1 MLFRA
6 RQQTSWT
13 GRDIASC
20 HDFPLKSFHLLS
32 ILLCLLAPSFHLP
45 LKFPVIPLN
54 SHGFHEFK
62 RYSQPQLPLCSP
74 LFGSSIPLL
83 RLAGA
88 DSVPAVTRLLTDV
101 TQQQSADED
110 DKCQNGPFCAELNSN
125 ERKEEN
131 LSWPTEFTP
140 RTHSLIQPLTFISY
154 LRKTH
159 SQAGSTNTTLDSIL
173 LEARLRVYPMSPV
186 DDHPPG

>member
-1 MLFRA
+1 MSEWF
-6 RQQTSWT
+6 
-13 GRDIASC
+13 
-20 HDFPLKSFHLLS
+20 
-32 ILLCLLAPSFHLP
+32 
-45 LKFPVIPLN
+45 
-54 SHGFHEFK
+54 
-62 RYSQPQLPLCSP
+62 
-74 LFGSSIPLL
+74 
-83 RLAGA
+83 
-88 DSVPAVTRLLTDV
+88 
-101 TQQQSADED
+101 
-110 DKCQNGPFCAELNSN
+110 FCAELNSN

-140 RTHSLIQPLTFISY
+140 RTHSLIQPSTALSLFYISY

>member
-1 MLFRA
+1 MCLIYQQNCESQQMLFRA

-110 DKCQNGPFCAELNSN
+110 DKCQNGSFVLNLILMKG
-125 ERKEEN
+125 RKKICHGR
-131 LSWPTEFTP
+131 LS
-140 RTHSLIQPLTFISY
+140 LPLA
-154 LRKTH
+154 H
-159 SQAGSTNTTLDSIL
+159 IL
-173 LEARLRVYPMSPV
+173 
-186 DDHPPG
+186 

>member
-6 RQQTSWT
+6 TQQKSWT

-88 DSVPAVTRLLTDV
+88 DPSSQLLHV
-101 TQQQSADED
+101 
-110 DKCQNGPFCAELNSN
+110 C
-125 ERKEEN
+125 
-131 LSWPTEFTP
+131 
-140 RTHSLIQPLTFISY
+140 
-154 LRKTH
+154 
-159 SQAGSTNTTLDSIL
+159 
-173 LEARLRVYPMSPV
+173 
-186 DDHPPG
+186 